1 MSKNKGTLVTSPIR
15 PLSSGMT
22 IPTAYANELLGGY
35 QTVAS
40 VVERDNI
47 TTDRRVFGMM
57 VYVTGTDEF
66 YQLKLVSSPS
76 VSDNLNWT
84 LANFANIPSEWINSV
99 ISATGTPPVSSS
111 VGDRYLVTSGSGAW
125 TGFNDLIVEWNGI
138 TWVTTVPTDGMTVRS
153 DSDPGPVYGYLNGA
167 YPSGSWVRQNFV
179 ITGTATEVAYFDN
192 AGNITS
198 DAGFTRDFSKLVT
211 VIGMT
216 GPNDVGGGVGSVVQ
230 VGATTSGDF
239 KNGVYLLHLNQPS
252 DIVISLV
259 GVASDF
265 QGNGYVEMTATD
277 ITTVTSSLINISP
290 NQIQFQSNSGSTFTL
305 PSLDGTDGQ
314 VMMTDGM
321 GNLTF
326 GTPSYATPSQNY
338 VYYDIATQSTITVPD
353 YQEYFVFGD
362 LTVDGTLDIGTYGK
376 VVILNGSLLTGVSS
390 SIINMGNIEM
400 YDFVTVPQITGPVN
414 YLPKYANSG
423 LTTSSV
429 YDIRGTF
436 SQTNINN
443 GFQIVNSDIV
453 NLGFGTES
461 IAGSYFDDG
470 VGTYFVSGIG
480 SGVGGLGSGDFTFNS
495 NTNLLVESIVQSDR
509 AYMLIQNFNN
519 NSVSS
524 IFITQSSIELLY
536 SNTVN
541 SQYNQ
546 ISIYDNHIRNL
557 ITTSATFS
565 VESGL
570 GNLFSVSDVGKIHIG
585 TISSTYSNN
594 FVMLDD
600 NNNLTSNILYV
611 NQVKTFGIGPDV
623 ITQSSTD
630 PNSYYINGT
639 IIKDWSGGSWSVSA
653 DSFHNSSDVLV
664 NGVTGLFTVQP
675 GIYNIYIQ
683 ANYTSTATF
692 SSNAPLWIQTQLKGV
707 TPNVDVYCIAR
718 GFSLYPQ
725 ETTCPSQGA
734 NRGVH
739 ITSTSTFYVKT
750 FSPSSQTFENSHANI
765 IISFERIG

>member
-125 TGFNDLIVEWNGI
+125 TGFNDLIVEWNGSV
-138 TWVTTVPTDGMTVRS
+138 WVTTTPTDGMTVRS

-470 VGTYFVSGIG
+470 VGTYFKSGIG
-480 SGVGGLGSGDFTFNS
+480 NGVGGLGSGDITFNS

-509 AYMLIQNFNN
+509 AFMLIQNFNN

>member
-99 ISATGTPPVSSS
+99 ISATGTPPVSAS
-111 VGDRYLVTSGSGAW
+111 VGDRYLVTSGSSAW

-153 DSDPGPVYGYLNGA
+153 DSDPGPVYGYLNGS
-167 YPSGSWVRQNFV
+167 YPSGNWVRQNFT

-192 AGNITS
+192 GGNITS
-198 DAGFTRDFSKLVT
+198 DAGFNNMNGYVESAV
-211 VIGMT
+211 VI
-216 GPNDVGGGVGSVVQ
+216 S
-230 VGATTSGDF
+230 ATDSGDIS
-239 KNGVYLLHLNQPS
+239 GGSLLLHLN
-252 DIVISLV
+252 
-259 GVASDF
+259 DF
-265 QGNGYVEMTATD
+265 NGGYVSIVRA
-277 ITTVTSSLINISP
+277 SSDYNTGFSYVEISAGP
-290 NQIQFQSNSGSTFTL
+290 LGSTTQSGYGIFVGSTGISFGSLDNVHFPYFTL
-305 PSLDGTDGQ
+305 PNDDGFDGQ

-461 IAGSYFDDG
+461 HAGSYFDDG

-509 AYMLIQNFNN
+509 AFMLIQNFNN

-536 SNTVN
+536 SNTIN

-600 NNNLTSNILYV
+600 NNNLSSNILYV

-623 ITQSSTD
+623 ITQSSTN

-639 IIKDWSGGSWSVSA
+639 IIKNWSGGSWSVSA